1 MENVLE
7 MLMVVCFG
15 ISWPLNIRKLIK
27 SKTAKG
33 TSVLFYFL
41 SGSATF
47 SALPARP
54 SRP

>member
-33 TSVLFYFL
+33 TRACLKK
-41 SGSATF
+41 GGDSAKATK
-47 SALPARP
+47 
-54 SRP
+54 